1 MSIRQAT
8 ISADPVTETRRTE
21 IAGTTGVNRRV
32 SPVKSAKSC
41 DSGDIDTSFQLRTWI
56 DRYRATNRPVKV
68 NFREAVPW
76 VRYGDRA
83 THYIHP
89 YPAKLLPQIAYFF
102 AHASALSHAG
112 DTIFDPFGGTG
123 TVGLEALLAGRNA
136 ISVDNNPLA
145 TLIATVKTRPISDR
159 KLTACVRQFN
169 ARLRSRR
176 IAAMPSVVNIEH
188 WYKPKTIRSLREILF
203 AVESERSEEI
213 RRFLLVCFSVLI
225 RRVSLCDPRLT
236 VPVRLKSFRGRN
248 VKGTAPS
255 VRKLFREIVRQ
266 NMVRMKE
273 FRTMRGPR
281 VRAKIIHGDTRTLWR
296 LTEKPMRSTP
306 RLSANSVQLIISS
319 PPYGGAQKYI
329 RASSLSLGWLRL
341 ARKNELRGLEENTIG
356 REHFHK
362 EKYAKLRLTRLDA
375 ADKVLATIATR
386 NPLRACISSTYLRE
400 MRASFRQI
408 FKVLKPGGY
417 LVLVIGNNMVARLPF
432 LTNDYLT
439 QALRKRGL
447 ELHLCLIDD
456 IKSRGLM
463 TKRNKTASV
472 ISREWVL
479 LFRKPLVRNNVR

>member
-1 MSIRQAT
+1 
-8 ISADPVTETRRTE
+8 
-21 IAGTTGVNRRV
+21 
-32 SPVKSAKSC
+32 
-41 DSGDIDTSFQLRTWI
+41 
-56 DRYRATNRPVKV
+56 
-68 NFREAVPW
+68 
-76 VRYGDRA
+76 
-83 THYIHP
+83 
-89 YPAKLLPQIAYFF
+89 
-102 AHASALSHAG
+102 
-112 DTIFDPFGGTG
+112 
-123 TVGLEALLAGRNA
+123 
-136 ISVDNNPLA
+136 
-145 TLIATVKTRPISDR
+145 
-159 KLTACVRQFN
+159 
-169 ARLRSRR
+169 
-176 IAAMPSVVNIEH
+176 
-188 WYKPKTIRSLREILF
+188 
-203 AVESERSEEI
+203 
-213 RRFLLVCFSVLI
+213 
-225 RRVSLCDPRLT
+225 
-236 VPVRLKSFRGRN
+236 
-248 VKGTAPS
+248 
-255 VRKLFREIVRQ
+255 
-266 NMVRMKE
+266 
-273 FRTMRGPR
+273 
-281 VRAKIIHGDTRTLWR
+281 
-296 LTEKPMRSTP
+296 MRSTP

-447 ELHLCLIDD
+447 ELHLRLIDD